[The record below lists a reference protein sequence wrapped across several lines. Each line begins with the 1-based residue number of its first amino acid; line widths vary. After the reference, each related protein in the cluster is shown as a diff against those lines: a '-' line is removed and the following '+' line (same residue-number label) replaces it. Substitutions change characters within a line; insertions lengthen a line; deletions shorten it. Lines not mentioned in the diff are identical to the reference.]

1 MLVSYC
7 LSWPDLVF
15 DIRHQYATVF
25 ASLHFCSVRLSLSE
39 LGPWAQEYE
48 VNPIFVDDDVTWR
61 WAAAQ
66 EYWFERVS
74 AELRHQDRCQ
84 QARGRWLGRCGLA
97 SCNTN
102 LFWVV
107 LWPGC
112 SHARKLDETRA
123 AMRTIKKITCDETSS
138 TSYFSFMIIQ
148 PCDVWGSASPWSKKS
163 FRRTP

>member
-1 MLVSYC
+1 MMVSYC

-25 ASLHFCSVRLSLSE
+25 ASLHFCSVRARTLSSRIWSQPYLCWWWYN
-39 LGPWAQEYE
+39 LE
-48 VNPIFVDDDVTWR
+48 VSCCPRVLVWKR
-61 WAAAQ
+61 PRRVAASRQ
-66 EYWFERVS
+66 MS
-74 AELRHQDRCQ
+74 ASSRQMIRAL
-84 QARGRWLGRCGLA
+84 WP
-97 SCNTN
+97 CNTN